1 MLALGTVI
9 PVLQYRPPLDIF
21 LNVDDGFII
30 AGGRKNSIWDFF
42 EKKSHMGWMENKEE
56 CWSALPW
63 IKWYDSI

>member
-42 EKKSHMGWMENKEE
+42 EKKSHMG
-56 CWSALPW
+56 
-63 IKWYDSI
+63 

>member
-42 EKKSHMGWMENKEE
+42 EKKSPSCTSPKKLYTNYAQQT
-56 CWSALPW
+56 CA
-63 IKWYDSI
+63 